1 MLNLLKVLKL
11 DRQRTVLASGR
22 GLVCAALLPALLAAL
37 LLSSARARAADGP
50 AASGEATAKPAGQ
63 RKSKTGKSAKSGP
76 KKKKPAPAAT
86 PDAMA
91 KRRRIGA
98 SPAYVVGDTNTHFI
112 NETAPPIEPFPGDPK
127 GFKRAFAETRRDQ
140 LAGAEK
146 AARDVKSPD
155 RWRTVLFMLRGL
167 PEHTDPEAC
176 FWRVLSFYR
185 LGEITRGRTLREGCD
200 LPAKD
205 SSTLNAE
212 DALVSGVPA
221 MGSIA
226 RDDGF
231 GPPPGAVNAN
241 AESRAAPPPVTAP
254 YTGPS
259 PEAR

>member
-1 MLNLLKVLKL
+1 MLDL
-11 DRQRTVLASGR
+11 DHPRPVLASGR
-22 GLVCAALLPALLAAL
+22 RLVCAALLPALLAAL
-37 LLSSARARAADGP
+37 LLSSAWARAADGA
-50 AASGEATAKPAGQ
+50 AASDGATAKPAAQ

-76 KKKKPAPAAT
+76 KSGKKKPAPAAT

-98 SPAYVVGDTNTHFI
+98 RPAYVVGDASTHFI

-127 GFKRAFAETRRDQ
+127 AFKRAFAETRRDQ
-140 LAGAEK
+140 LADAEK
-146 AARDVKSPD
+146 AARDIKSPD

-167 PEHTDPEAC
+167 PEHADPEAC
-176 FWRVLSFYR
+176 FWRVLAFYR
-185 LGEITRGRTLREGCD
+185 LGEVTRGRTLREGCD

-221 MGSIA
+221 MGTIA

-231 GPPPGAVNAN
+231 GPQPAAVKAN
-241 AESRAAPPPVTAP
+241 AEARAAPPPVTAP

-259 PEAR
+259 PQVH

>member
-1 MLNLLKVLKL
+1 MLDL
-11 DRQRTVLASGR
+11 DHPRPVLASGR
-22 GLVCAALLPALLAAL
+22 RFVCAALLPALLAAL
-37 LLSSARARAADGP
+37 LLSSARAADGA
-50 AASGEATAKPAGQ
+50 AASGEATAKPTAQ

-76 KKKKPAPAAT
+76 KSGKKKPPPAAT

-140 LAGAEK
+140 LADAEK
-146 AARDVKSPD
+146 AARDIKSPD

-167 PEHTDPEAC
+167 PEHADAEAC

-185 LGEITRGRTLREGCD
+185 LGEVTRGRTLREGCD

-212 DALVSGVPA
+212 DALVSRVPA
-221 MGSIA
+221 MGTVA

-231 GPPPGAVNAN
+231 GPQAGAVNAN
-241 AESRAAPPPVTAP
+241 AETLPPPPPVTAP
-254 YTGPS
+254 YTGPG
-259 PEAR
+259 PQVR